1 MEPPFSDPALSAGA
15 VVAGYR
21 IVRLLGF
28 GGMGAVYE
36 AVHPIIG
43 KRAAVKVIQA
53 HAASSK
59 TGIERFVQEA
69 VLVNQIRHPSIVD
82 VFGFDALPD
91 GRPVLVMELL
101 EGETLASMIARR
113 GRLSPAEAIPII
125 LPVLGALAAAHEAG
139 VIHRDLKPENLFVV
153 RGVDGRPT
161 TKVLDFGIAKLVD
174 APPGS
179 GLTSMTGAQLGT
191 PKYMS
196 PEQCRGQAIDGR
208 SDLYAIGLILF
219 EMLAGRGPFVGGSP
233 AEFLGQHLYAEPT
246 RLSTYVL
253 VDPRLEELVMRLLQ
267 KDRAARPATAGEVE
281 QFLRALLG
289 ELAAAAGSAATEH
302 VGSIVPVRPSHPPAI
317 AITAASGAAPGGVRP
332 SGAPPV
338 FTAASG
344 ASVPVLSP
352 LPSAQQL
359 AGVSLAGVSA
369 ARVGSGAR
377 VSVLPPENLSSAEAG
392 VEENRLCTILFAD
405 VSGFTA
411 LSERFAPEEVKEI
424 IDGCFAAMSAV
435 IEKHGGYVDKYIG
448 DCVMA
453 VFGVP
458 RSTDNDAERAVHAA
472 LKLQATVAKYG
483 MRGRRHA
490 RVRLGLRIGINTG
503 RVFAGRVGG
512 ATRRDFT
519 VMGDAVNIASRLQ
532 AHAPEASVVI
542 GRDTFRH
549 VTGLFQVEE
558 LPPVIAKGKTEPLVC
573 YRVLGPAS
581 DRSALP
587 QDEFYGAQTRFVG
600 RRGELDRL
608 VDLLDQAV
616 ADRRA
621 HLVTVV
627 APAGAG
633 KTRLRDEL
641 QRVID
646 ARPEPTFVLSA
657 RGSHLT
663 RDGTYDLASSLLRQ
677 RFHINVDDPR
687 DVIEQKLRNGVRA
700 IGRATPSPSAT
711 PTDSAALSTSGTP
724 APFSITPFSQAHR
737 GGLDPAQLGD
747 AVETL
752 SKMLGAEPT
761 SALTSAGESVDD
773 PRART
778 SAAFAK
784 LLDLVATRG
793 PVVMLCDGLE
803 AADDASLDLLDY
815 LLVRLSDAPLLIVG
829 AARPELFERR
839 PHWGEGKE
847 GHSRLSLAPLA
858 RRPLEELARDLLK
871 RAPGVSADFV
881 RRLVD
886 RADGNPLVLK
896 ETIRVLVDAGGVERS
911 FDDVWKVDEAR
922 LEALSLPPTIY
933 GLVQARLDRLP
944 PEVRQMVQRAAVVGR
959 VFWEGALDAMR
970 VGTLISQTTSVRDL
984 LERLRANDIV
994 RVREG
999 STFPGEREYVFAD
1012 TVTRE
1017 VAYESLSIRSREQYH
1032 RAVAGWLETRGP
1044 VVIDGNPALI
1054 AFHWDR
1060 AGAAREAIKHYARA
1074 GHRAA
1079 ILGHNADAIRH
1090 YQRGCEIADAAKGN
1104 GLPEGSSVDL
1114 QNLEELRVADW
1125 QDRVKLR
1132 LALGDTLRRV
1142 GRLDEAE
1149 QAYEHARDDLLL
1161 DERRAGRALDK
1172 AEVMRFEG
1180 SIELRV
1186 GNVEKVRG
1194 AFDEALF
1201 RYRIALDKFGRDG
1214 DPRMLAPLW
1223 AAIGFAQYR
1232 TGKLDDALESFRK
1245 GLRACRRIP
1254 RAEPDWADSAS
1265 RLLHSMGNV
1274 FYQRGKFVQAERLGM
1289 MAGRVVD
1296 ESRFPQL
1303 AAIAYNNVA
1312 VVVFMRGD
1320 YGRARDLF
1328 VRSLG
1333 LKEKVGDLYDLVV
1346 AYNNLSEVSLI
1357 FGEVDPALEM
1367 AKRAIQ
1373 LAEAL
1378 GARDA
1383 LPDTHRNYAEALR
1396 ARGDGVGAVR
1406 AAEKAFELSV
1416 EPAGRAYLQ
1425 SAANTLARCIA
1436 TAREGR
1442 ATLEPAARDF
1452 VDAAVTRTLERVPKE
1467 LEAAGLAEDAASV
1480 RAQLSA

>member
-1 MEPPFSDPALSAGA
+1 MEPPFSDPALTAGA

-59 TGIERFVQEA
+59 SGIDRFVQEA
-69 VLVNQIRHPSIVD
+69 RLVNQIRHPNIVD

-101 EGETLASMIARR
+101 EGDTLANVIARR
-113 GRLSPAEAIPII
+113 GRLPPSEVIALI
-125 LPVLGALAAAHEAG
+125 LPVLGALAAAHDAG

-153 RGVDGRPT
+153 RSGDGRLT
-161 TKVLDFGIAKLVD
+161 TKVLDFGIAKLID

-179 GLTSMTGAQLGT
+179 GLTSMTGGQLGT

-196 PEQCRGQAIDGR
+196 PEQCRGQSIDGR

-219 EMLAGRGPFVGGSP
+219 EMLAGRGPFIGGSP
-233 AEFLGQHLYAEPT
+233 AEYLGQHLYAEPT
-246 RLSTYVL
+246 RISTYVAL
-253 VDPRLEELVMRLLQ
+253 DPRLEDIVMLLLS
-267 KDRAARPATAGEVE
+267 KDAAARPQNAAEVE
-281 QFLRALLG
+281 HALRALEG
-289 ELAAAAGSAATEH
+289 ELKSAAGSAATEF
-302 VGSIVPVRPSHPPAI
+302 VGSIVPVLPRPSTQARV
-317 AITAASGAAPGGVRP
+317 AITAASGSPPNPPPAHSQLPGTRP
-332 SGAPPV
+332 SGLP
-338 FTAASG
+338 
-344 ASVPVLSP
+344 P
-352 LPSAQQL
+352 LPVSMSSAP
-359 AGVSLAGVSA
+359 
-369 ARVGSGAR
+369 RI
-377 VSVLPPENLSSAEAG
+377 SVLPPAPENLSSAG
-392 VEENRLCTILFAD
+392 VTVEENRLCTILFAD

-458 RSTDNDAERAVHAA
+458 RSTDNDAERAVYAA
-472 LKLQATVAKYG
+472 LKLQQTVAKYG
-483 MRGRRHA
+483 LRGRRQA
-490 RVRLGLRIGINTG
+490 RLRFGLRIGVNTG

-519 VMGDAVNIASRLQ
+519 VMGDAVNVASRLQ
-532 AHAPEASVVI
+532 AHAPEASIVI

-549 VTGLFQVEE
+549 VTGLFQLEE
-558 LPPVIAKGKTEPLVC
+558 LPPVIAKGKSEPLVC
-573 YRVLGPAS
+573 YRVLGPAGE
-581 DRSALP
+581 RAALP
-587 QDEFYGAQTRFVG
+587 QDEFYGVQTKFVG
-600 RRGELDRL
+600 RRGELERL
-608 VDLLDQAV
+608 VDLLDQSV

-627 APAGAG
+627 GPAGAG
-633 KTRLRDEL
+633 KSRVRDEL
-641 QRVID
+641 QRMID
-646 ARPEPTFVLSA
+646 ARPERAFVLA
-657 RGSHLT
+657 GRGSHLT
-663 RDGTYDLASSLLRQ
+663 REGTYDLASSLLRNQ
-677 RFHINVDDPR
+677 FHINADDPR
-687 DVIEQKLRNGVRA
+687 EVIEQKIRNGVRA
-700 IGRATPSPSAT
+700 LGRPASPSIT
-711 PTDSAALSTSGTP
+711 PVPSERAHGTGPTP
-724 APFSITPFSQAHR
+724 APFSITPYSHANPTH
-737 GGLDPAQLGD
+737 LDPQDLGD
-747 AVETL
+747 AIETL
-752 SKMLGAEPT
+752 AKMLGADPT

-784 LLDLVATRG
+784 LLGLVATRG
-793 PVVMLCDGLE
+793 PVVLLCDGLE

-815 LLVRLSDAPLLIVG
+815 LLVRLSDAPVFIVG

-847 GHSRLSLAPLA
+847 GHSRLVLDPLP
-858 RRPLEELARDLLK
+858 RRSLEELARDLLR
-871 RAPGVSADFV
+871 RAPGVSPDFLK
-881 RRLVD
+881 RLVD

-896 ETIRVLVDAGGVERS
+896 ETIRVLVDAGAVERS
-911 FDDVWKVDEAR
+911 FDDVWKVDEGR
-922 LEALSLPPTIY
+922 LDALALPPTIY

-944 PEVRQMVQRAAVVGR
+944 PEVRMMVQRAAVVGR
-959 VFWEGALDAMR
+959 VFWEGALDSMR
-970 VGTLISQTTSVRDL
+970 IGTLGSDGTNVRDL

-999 STFPGEREYVFAD
+999 STFPGEREYAFAD

-1017 VAYESLSIRSREQYH
+1017 VAYESLSIRAREQFH
-1032 RAVAGWLETRGP
+1032 KAVAGWLETRGP
-1044 VVIDGNPALI
+1044 AVVEGNPALI
-1054 AFHWDR
+1054 AHHWDR
-1060 AGAAREAIKHYARA
+1060 ASVPREAIKHYTRA

-1090 YQRGCEIADAAKGN
+1090 YKRASEIADAAKGI
-1104 GLPEGSSVDL
+1104 GLPDGS
-1114 QNLEELRVADW
+1114 NLDMSNFEELRVADW

-1149 QAYEHARDDLLL
+1149 ASYEDARNDLLL
-1161 DERRAGRALDK
+1161 DERRKGKGHDK
-1172 AEVMRFEG
+1172 AEVSRFEG

-1194 AFDEALF
+1194 SFDEALF
-1201 RYRIALDKFGRDG
+1201 HYHIALDKFGREG
-1214 DPRMLAPLW
+1214 EPRLLAPLW
-1223 AAIGFAQYR
+1223 AAIGFAQFR
-1232 TGKLDDALESFRK
+1232 TGKLDEALESFRK
-1245 GLRACRRIP
+1245 GLKACRRIP
-1254 RAEPDWADSAS
+1254 RQEADWADSAS

-1274 FYQRGKFVQAERLGM
+1274 FYARKKPVQAERLGM

-1320 YGRARDLF
+1320 YARARELF
-1328 VRSLG
+1328 IRSLA

-1346 AYNNLSEVSLI
+1346 AYNNLSEVSLV
-1357 FGEVDPALEM
+1357 FGEVDHALDM
-1367 AKRAIQ
+1367 ARRALQ

-1383 LPDTHRNYAEALR
+1383 LPDIYRNHAEALR
-1396 ARGDGVGAVR
+1396 ARGDSVGSVR
-1406 AAEKAFELSV
+1406 AAEQAFDLSLD
-1416 EPAGRAYLQ
+1416 PAGRAYLQ
-1425 SAANTLARCIA
+1425 STASTLAECVAKAREA
-1436 TAREGR
+1436 RGTLDPTAREY
-1442 ATLEPAARDF
+1442 
-1452 VDAAVTRTLERVPKE
+1452 VDAAITRTLERVPRE
-1467 LEAAGLAEDAASV
+1467 LESAGLPNDAATV
-1480 RAQLSA
+1480 RAKLSA